1 MTLKSAPD
9 SRPSLQ
15 LAGFAVLLAALFA
28 AAFFAG
34 RLAGPVGPGM
44 HRVAPGTVDSAP
56 PDRGSHDMPGM
67 DMP

>member
-9 SRPSLQ
+9 VRPPLQ

-28 AAFFAG
+28 AAFFTG

-44 HRVAPGTVDSAP
+44 HRVAPGAADSAP
-56 PDRGSHDMPGM
+56 PDQGSHGMTGM